1 MDRRELAPWRVAVL
15 GPGGIGGLLGA
26 LLAREGDDVVCL
38 APPATAAQI
47 AAHGLE
53 LRSSMLGDA
62 KVAVR
67 AATRLEEPVDV
78 CFVTVKATQLERAV
92 EAVPAGALG
101 DGLVVPFLNGVD
113 HVAWLRERYPPDQVV
128 AGTIRIESTR
138 VAPGVIEH
146 DSPFAVVELAA
157 GRAGRARG
165 GSGGPGRPPRTDR
178 VEELARRLAAT
189 GLDVTVRDDEA
200 FTLWSKL
207 GILAPIALVTTWLA
221 APLGQ
226 ARASHRDEAVA
237 VIREIVQAARADGV
251 ELDEAVA
258 TRILDAAPA
267 SMRSSMQ
274 RDAEAGRP
282 IELDAIGG
290 AVLRAAARAGVDVP
304 VTARLVAELRARSG

>member
-1 MDRRELAPWRVAVL
+1 VDRRQLTPWRVAVL

-38 APPATAAQI
+38 APPATAAHI
-47 AAHGLE
+47 AANGLE
-53 LRSSMLGDA
+53 LRSPMLGDA

-146 DSPFAVVELAA
+146 DSPFAVVELAT
-157 GRAGRARG
+157 GRAGR
-165 GSGGPGRPPRTDR
+165 PRIED
-178 VEELARRLAAT
+178 LAGRLAAT

-207 GILAPIALVTTWLA
+207 GILAAIALVTTWLA
-221 APLGQ
+221 APLGE
-226 ARASHRDEAVA
+226 ARAGHRDEAVA

-251 ELDEAVA
+251 ELDEEVA
-258 TRILDAAPA
+258 IRVLDAAPA
-267 SMRSSMQ
+267 GMRSSMQ

-282 IELDAIGG
+282 LELDAIGG